1 MKYMRLLAVFC
12 LACLV
17 VNGCSKKQEEADKLE
32 QEMMA
37 QETAVDS
44 AAVDTSSAGERAALD
59 AAAVPREEP
68 SPFVPVDVEGEGYTV
83 QVASCESLDYA
94 RHLVQV
100 YADRGYEPYL
110 TQFEFEGQLYYRVRV
125 GKFENNSRAAA
136 LKAELIDKYSVDA
149 WVDVL

>member
-1 MKYMRLLAVFC
+1 MKYMRFLAVLC
-12 LACLV
+12 LAGLV
-17 VNGCSKKQEEADKLE
+17 ISGCSKKQEEADKLE

-44 AAVDTSSAGERAALD
+44 AAVDTTAVEEEVAMD
-59 AAAVPREEP
+59 AAAVPREET

-94 RHLVQV
+94 RYLVEV
-100 YADRGYEPYL
+100 YSDRGYEPYL
-110 TQFEFEGQLYYRVRV
+110 TQFEFEGQLFYRVRV
-125 GKFENNSRAAA
+125 GQFESDSEALA

-149 WVDVL
+149 WVDIL

>member
-1 MKYMRLLAVFC
+1 MKYMRLLAVLC

-44 AAVDTSSAGERAALD
+44 AAMDTTTAEEEVAMD

-68 SPFVPVDVEGEGYTV
+68 SPFVPADIEGEGYTV

-94 RHLVQV
+94 RHLVEV
-100 YADRGYEPYL
+100 YSGRGYEPYL

-125 GKFENNSRAAA
+125 GKFESSSEAAA
-136 LKAELIDKYSVDA
+136 LKAELIDRYSVDA